1 MSGRAPTK
9 VQNSNFAQ
17 QHNTHM
23 QVLWFQNVTRAKS
36 IISFLHNRTLTHT
49 RSERPWLRKPRKCI
63 HLMEHTLACAHGAV
77 CLRQFSSRRAERA
90 FVLTLALCGQRFCFV
105 FHVCIEVSTRGEKD
119 EAVVCRHVP
128 RGAQRGRISA
138 AAHPFSK
145 KICPFATP
153 IYRSDTY
160 THSKDS

>member
-77 CLRQFSSRRAERA
+77 CLRQFSSRRAQRA
-90 FVLTLALCGQRFCFV
+90 FVLTLALCGQRFLF
-105 FHVCIEVSTRGEKD
+105 CISCVYRGEHSRRKRWGRRVSSCAPWGPAGPHLRRRSPIQQKD
-119 EAVVCRHVP
+119 LPFCDPNLPQRH
-128 RGAQRGRISA
+128 
-138 AAHPFSK
+138 
-145 KICPFATP
+145 
-153 IYRSDTY
+153 IYPL
-160 THSKDS
+160 